1 MKILTVSL
9 IVILLFIL
17 CIYLEKFETFYNP
30 TSTPTIS
37 PSSTTSP
44 SPTVCISKNID
55 LAQCNDNDIN
65 NKLINNKIR
74 LDKIPTYKN
83 TNYKALKNI
92 LTNTL
97 ETPYSNSEFNL
108 SLNQHKLALN
118 NLENQL
124 KNMSNNSIFD
134 NLKNT
139 TDYKS
144 VKSQGSYQSLNL
156 QPLDNDKY
164 FISLNGK
171 GKCLESSTLNKNKSI
186 KCNTQNPNQ
195 HFDLNIISDLE
206 MYKKQ
211 LTGNYS
217 DEELTS
223 HITKYPFA
231 ILKSSSGNC
240 VGTKDGSLI
249 IGPCINTVHQRWAPS
264 KHPITC
270 K

>member
-17 CIYLEKFETFYNP
+17 CIYLEKFEPFVTTPVP
-30 TSTPTIS
+30 TT
-37 PSSTTSP
+37 P
-44 SPTVCISKNID
+44 SPTMCISKNID
-55 LAQCNDNDIN
+55 LAQCDDNDIN
-65 NKLINNKIR
+65 NKLINNKTR
-74 LDKIPTYKN
+74 LDKVPKYKN
-83 TNYKALKNI
+83 TNYTDLKNRI
-92 LTNTL
+92 NNKLGT
-97 ETPYSNSEFNL
+97 EYSNSEFNL
-108 SLNQHKLALN
+108 SLNQHKSSLN
-118 NLENQL
+118 TLEDQI

-134 NLKNT
+134 NLKNK

-156 QPLDNDKY
+156 QPLTNDKY

-206 MYKKQ
+206 IYKRQ

-217 DEELTS
+217 DDELTS
-223 HITKYPFA
+223 HIIKYPFT

-249 IGPCINTVHQRWAPS
+249 VGPCINTVHQRWSPS